1 MAGENVPC
9 SLDPI
14 RASKNSWHLQAF
26 RDLLDFDFVDIFG
39 LTESFADADV
49 NLGKSV
55 GGFDSVDI

>member
-1 MAGENVPC
+1 MT
-9 SLDPI
+9 
-14 RASKNSWHLQAF
+14 KNSWHLQAF